1 VTSGVRLGSPAA
13 TTRGFGITEFQL
25 VGHLIAD
32 VLDGLAANGPDGNA
46 AVEHGVR
53 NRVEALCASFPIY

>member
-13 TTRGFGITEFQL
+13 TTRGFGVGEFQM

-32 VLDGLAANGPDGNA
+32 VLDGLAANGPEGNA
-46 AVEHGVR
+46 AVEQEVR
-53 NRVEALCASFPIY
+53 ARVETLCASFPIY